1 MKTSSI
7 GTKIILP
14 NGAEAPFSKAYRAN
28 DMLFMSGTLPFDHS
42 GKISTGDIELQTS
55 LCLQQLEALLRDEG
69 LEKTNIVKLGIWLTC
84 LDDFNGFNK
93 SYAAFFGD
101 HKPARSTVRSDL
113 MIPGA
118 RVEIEAIAVY

>member
-1 MKTSSI
+1 MKKLPI
-7 GTKIILP
+7 GGKITLP
-14 NGAEAPFSKAYRAN
+14 NGAKAQFSKAYRAN
-28 DMLFMSGTLPFDHS
+28 DMLFMSGTLPFDNT
-42 GKISTGDIELQTS
+42 GKISSGDIELQTT
-55 LCLQQLEALLRDEG
+55 LCLQQLEILLRDQG
-69 LEKTNIVKLGIWLTC
+69 LDKTNIVKLGIWLTC
-84 LDDFNGFNK
+84 IDDFNGFNK